1 MFQYSITMIDLGWKC
16 VVLSCCVVLFRQ
28 AVCKRE
34 PRLLISPF
42 SFKIHIA
49 SVTKRN
55 VQGQLSLERVL
66 GPNLEKGLWLQDA
79 RLDN

>member
-1 MFQYSITMIDLGWKC
+1 MCSPQLLC
-16 VVLSCCVVLFRQ
+16 VVFRQ
-28 AVCKRE
+28 AVCERE

-79 RLDN
+79 RPDN